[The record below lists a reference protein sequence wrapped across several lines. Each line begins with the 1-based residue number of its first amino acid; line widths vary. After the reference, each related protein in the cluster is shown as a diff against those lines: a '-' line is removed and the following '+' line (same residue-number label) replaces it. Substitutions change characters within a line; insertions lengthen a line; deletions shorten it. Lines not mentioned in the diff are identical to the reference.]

1 VKKTSLVR
9 KGIAK
14 IGDFLYICFLP
25 LRQPKGKILRE
36 TNEGG
41 EVDGENKR
49 EKGCRMKG
57 LYFREWEFFRE
68 HLENIFVWLVFFSV
82 LMTGLIYFSLL
93 NEPETLTKV
102 LGSIKDALK
111 EKGLL
116 GIIGKSSFWVAYKIF
131 LNNLQATLIFTA
143 LGLVPFFVGTVVFVS
158 SVAVLLGA
166 TLALTV
172 SKGFEIATFI
182 KLTAPH
188 GVVELFAVFYGA
200 SLGVFLSKQITKKLF
215 PKHRESTVP
224 LGFVLKKF
232 IASYAL
238 LILPLLA
245 LAALI
250 ESFVTP
256 LLV

>member
-1 VKKTSLVR
+1 MR
-9 KGIAK
+9 N
-14 IGDFLYICFLP
+14 F
-25 LRQPKGKILRE
+25 
-36 TNEGG
+36 
-41 EVDGENKR
+41 
-49 EKGCRMKG
+49 
-57 LYFREWEFFRE
+57 YFREWEFFRD
-68 HLENIFVWLVFFSV
+68 HLANIFVWLVFFAV
-82 LMTGLIYFSLL
+82 LMSGLIYYSLL
-93 NEPETLTKV
+93 NEPESLTKI

-116 GIIGKSSFWVAYKIF
+116 GIVGKNSFWVAYKIF
-131 LNNLQATLIFTA
+131 LNNLQATLLFTA
-143 LGLVPFFVGTVVFVS
+143 LGLVPFFVGAVVFVS

-166 TLALTV
+166 TIALTV

-188 GVVELFAVFYGA
+188 GVVELLAVFYGA

-224 LGFVLKKF
+224 LGFILKKF
-232 IASYAL
+232 SASYAL
-238 LILPLLA
+238 FILPLLA

-256 LLV
+256 LFV

>member
-1 VKKTSLVR
+1 MR
-9 KGIAK
+9 N
-14 IGDFLYICFLP
+14 F
-25 LRQPKGKILRE
+25 
-36 TNEGG
+36 
-41 EVDGENKR
+41 
-49 EKGCRMKG
+49 
-57 LYFREWEFFRE
+57 YFREWEFFRD
-68 HLENIFVWLVFFSV
+68 HLANIFVWLVFFAV
-82 LMTGLIYFSLL
+82 LMSGLIYYSLL
-93 NEPETLTKV
+93 NEPESLTKI

-116 GIIGKSSFWVAYKIF
+116 GIVGKNSFWVAYKIF
-131 LNNLQATLIFTA
+131 LNNLQATLLFTV
-143 LGLVPFFVGTVVFVS
+143 LGLVPFFVGAVVFVS

-166 TLALTV
+166 TIALTV

-188 GVVELFAVFYGA
+188 GVVELLAVFYGA

-224 LGFVLKKF
+224 LGFILKKF
-232 IASYAL
+232 SASYAL
-238 LILPLLA
+238 FILPLLA

-256 LLV
+256 LFV

>member
-1 VKKTSLVR
+1 MRNS
-9 KGIAK
+9 
-14 IGDFLYICFLP
+14 
-25 LRQPKGKILRE
+25 
-36 TNEGG
+36 
-41 EVDGENKR
+41 
-49 EKGCRMKG
+49 
-57 LYFREWEFFRE
+57 YFREWEFFRD
-68 HLENIFVWLVFFSV
+68 HLANIFVWLVFFAV
-82 LMTGLIYFSLL
+82 LMSGLIYYSLL
-93 NEPETLTKV
+93 NEPESLTKI

-116 GIIGKSSFWVAYKIF
+116 GIVGKNSFWVAYKIF
-131 LNNLQATLIFTA
+131 LNNLQATLLFTV
-143 LGLVPFFVGTVVFVS
+143 LGLVPFFVGAVVFVS

-166 TLALTV
+166 TIALTV

-188 GVVELFAVFYGA
+188 GVVELLAVFYGA

-224 LGFVLKKF
+224 WGFILKKF
-232 IASYAL
+232 SASYAL
-238 LILPLLA
+238 FILPLLA

-256 LLV
+256 LFV

>member
-1 VKKTSLVR
+1 MRGTHEINQDKK
-9 KGIAK
+9 
-14 IGDFLYICFLP
+14 
-25 LRQPKGKILRE
+25 E
-36 TNEGG
+36 
-41 EVDGENKR
+41 
-49 EKGCRMKG
+49 EKGCQMKD
-57 LYFREWEFFRE
+57 LYFKEWEFFKE
-68 HLENIFVWLVFFSV
+68 YLANIFLWLVVFSA

-116 GIIGKSSFWVAYKIF
+116 GIMGKSSFWVAYKIF

-143 LGLVPFFVGTVVFVS
+143 LGLVPFLLGAVVFVS

-172 SKGFEIATFI
+172 SKGFEIVTFI

-188 GVVELFAVFYGA
+188 GVVELLAVFYGA

-215 PKHRESTVP
+215 PKHRESTLP
-224 LGFVLKKF
+224 FWFVLKKF
-232 IASYAL
+232 IASYVL

-250 ESFVTP
+250 ESLVTP
-256 LLV
+256 LFV

>member
-1 VKKTSLVR
+1 MR
-9 KGIAK
+9 N
-14 IGDFLYICFLP
+14 F
-25 LRQPKGKILRE
+25 
-36 TNEGG
+36 
-41 EVDGENKR
+41 
-49 EKGCRMKG
+49 
-57 LYFREWEFFRE
+57 YFREWEFFRD
-68 HLENIFVWLVFFSV
+68 HLANIFVWLVFFAV
-82 LMTGLIYFSLL
+82 LMSGLIYYSLL
-93 NEPETLTKV
+93 NEPESLTKI

-116 GIIGKSSFWVAYKIF
+116 GIVGKNSFWVAYKIF
-131 LNNLQATLIFTA
+131 LNNLQATLLFTA
-143 LGLVPFFVGTVVFVS
+143 LGLVPFFVGGVVFVS

-166 TLALTV
+166 TIALTV

-188 GVVELFAVFYGA
+188 GVVELLAVFYGA

-224 LGFVLKKF
+224 WGFILKKF
-232 IASYAL
+232 SASYAL
-238 LILPLLA
+238 FILPLLA

-256 LLV
+256 LFV

>member
-1 VKKTSLVR
+1 MR
-9 KGIAK
+9 N
-14 IGDFLYICFLP
+14 F
-25 LRQPKGKILRE
+25 
-36 TNEGG
+36 
-41 EVDGENKR
+41 
-49 EKGCRMKG
+49 
-57 LYFREWEFFRE
+57 YFREWEFFRD
-68 HLENIFVWLVFFSV
+68 HLANIFVWLVFFAV
-82 LMTGLIYFSLL
+82 LMSGLIYYSLL
-93 NEPETLTKV
+93 NEPESLTKI

-116 GIIGKSSFWVAYKIF
+116 GIVGKNSFWVAYKIF
-131 LNNLQATLIFTA
+131 LNNLQATLLFTA
-143 LGLVPFFVGTVVFVS
+143 LGLVPFFVGGVVFVS

-166 TLALTV
+166 TIALTV

-188 GVVELFAVFYGA
+188 GVVELLAVFYGA

-215 PKHRESTVP
+215 PKHREGAVP
-224 LGFVLKKF
+224 LVFVLKKIF
-232 IASYAL
+232 ASYAL
-238 LILPLLA
+238 LIWPLLA

>member
-1 VKKTSLVR
+1 MK
-9 KGIAK
+9 
-14 IGDFLYICFLP
+14 DLY
-25 LRQPKGKILRE
+25 G
-36 TNEGG
+36 
-41 EVDGENKR
+41 
-49 EKGCRMKG
+49 
-57 LYFREWEFFRE
+57 REWEFFRGY
-68 HLENIFVWLVFFSV
+68 LANIFVWLVVFSV
-82 LMTGLIYFSLL
+82 AVTGLIYFSLL

-116 GIIGKSSFWVAYKIF
+116 GIMGKSSYWIAYKIF

-143 LGLVPFFVGTVVFVS
+143 LGIIPFFFGAVVFVS

-172 SKGFEIATFI
+172 SKGFEIVTFI

-188 GVVELFAVFYGA
+188 GAIELLAVFYGA

-224 LGFVLKKF
+224 LAFVPKKF
-232 IASYAL
+232 IVSYVL

>member
-1 VKKTSLVR
+1 MKESQE
-9 KGIAK
+9 
-14 IGDFLYICFLP
+14 ICQDKS
-25 LRQPKGKILRE
+25 RQERY
-36 TNEGG
+36 
-41 EVDGENKR
+41 
-49 EKGCRMKG
+49 KGCQMKG
-57 LYFREWEFFRE
+57 LYLREWEFFRE

-102 LGSIKDALK
+102 LDSIKDALK

-143 LGLVPFFVGTVVFVS
+143 LGLIPFFVGTVVFVS

-172 SKGFEIATFI
+172 SKGFEIAIFI

-188 GVVELFAVFYGA
+188 GVIELFAVFYGA